1 VLQWTAS
8 TCVPAFD
15 RTRCDS
21 GALLVGAG
29 RANDSARLPG
39 SSFGT
44 RVDLHAWGEEVTTL
58 GYGDLVTKVPPPV
71 PPELRYTGIFSGT
84 SAATAIVAGGAA
96 SLAPS
101 FPGGKPDP
109 ANLMSVLKDSG
120 VRGAPSPDVGPLPD
134 LKAALAELER
144 RIKAGTLNATLPPAC
159 PP

>member
-1 VLQWTAS
+1 MPIELSPTAHRLIEGITRCGVTVVESGGDGACPLDDVLQWTAS

-101 FPGGKPDP
+101 FPGSRRERSTQRFRRL
-109 ANLMSVLKDSG
+109 ARL
-120 VRGAPSPDVGPLPD
+120 D
-134 LKAALAELER
+134 L
-144 RIKAGTLNATLPPAC
+144 
-159 PP
+159 